1 MELTTE
7 FTFEEQHHIK
17 NEFKRLKGTTYL
29 DSAGSVL
36 YGENQLKNVCDLLT
50 HNFYPNPH
58 TSKTSENL
66 IDQVRLRILKHF
78 HVNNYDDYTVIFTS
92 NCTNG
97 LKIVGETFQFDDNGS
112 FYYQS
117 DSHTSVLGL
126 REIVNTKDI
135 IPLSRNFFKEDCALE
150 TMKNS
155 LIAFPAQCN
164 FNGYKFPLKIIEKIH
179 LGDNNYVLLD
189 AAAYASSNDLDLN
202 LCKADYVTVSFY
214 KIFGYPTG
222 LGALIVSK
230 RGAEKLKK
238 KYYGG
243 GTVKIALTRENWHQK
258 RDNLHEIYEDGTI
271 PFLEIISLQSSFNY
285 MENLLGDSFMKR
297 ISRHVF
303 NLAKYFYVHLKSMKH
318 YNNEDVAVL
327 YHDTSFE
334 DITTQSGIVNFNLK
348 HANGSFIGFAEFASI
363 AALHNLIVRT
373 GCFCNPGSCQTFL
386 NLTNEDLLKHFNAGH
401 VCGDDNDLVDNIPTG
416 SIRVSFGYM
425 NDKVDAE
432 TVLDIIR
439 KCYVQTEE
447 SSLDKTSAI
456 KESESKNVKPVLQ
469 SIRIFPIKSCG
480 PMIINKEWKITES
493 GLQYDRNWM
502 IINGDNGSAL
512 TQKHETKMCL
522 IRPFVDETNNTLR
535 LEFPYMDSIEI
546 PLNTKGEEI
555 RSASVCQTKV
565 CGDYING
572 HDCGQQVAE
581 WLSNAL
587 AINNLRLIRQNA
599 EGKERKSGK
608 IALANQAQFLL
619 INKASVQWLMD
630 QVEIWDYN
638 KDVDNVIDRF
648 RGNFVIENIEALTE
662 NSWKKIKIGESTFEV
677 QGLCT
682 RCQMICIDQ
691 STGEKTAEP
700 LRTIGKIFQGKTKFG
715 IYLRLPFGLKEDCS
729 NLVIKCGDEIVDISE

>member
-1 MELTTE
+1 M
-7 FTFEEQHHIK
+7 
-17 NEFKRLKGTTYL
+17 
-29 DSAGSVL
+29 S
-36 YGENQLKNVCDLLT
+36 C
-50 HNFYPNPH
+50 NFYPNPH
-58 TSKTSENL
+58 TSKSSENL
-66 IDQVRLRILKHF
+66 IDQGRLRILKHF
-78 HVNNYDDYTVIFTS
+78 HVNNYDDYSVIFTS
-92 NCTNG
+92 NCTAS
-97 LKIVGETFQFDDNGS
+97 LKIVGEAFQFVDNGS
-112 FYYQS
+112 FYYLS

-126 REIVNTKDI
+126 REIVKTKNI
-135 IPLSRNFFKEDCALE
+135 ISLSRNFFKEDKVPE

-155 LIAFPAQCN
+155 LIAYPAQCN
-164 FNGYKFPLKIIEKIH
+164 FNGNKYPLKMIEKIH
-179 LGDNNYVLLD
+179 QRDNNYVLLD
-189 AAAYASSNDLDLN
+189 AAGYASTNDLDLS
-202 LCKADYVTVSFY
+202 LFKPDYVTLSFY

-243 GTVKIALTRENWHQK
+243 GTIKIALTRENWHQK
-258 RDNLHEIYEDGTI
+258 RDKLHEIFEDGTL
-271 PFLEIISLQSSFNY
+271 PFLEIINLQRSFKY
-285 MENLLGDSFMKR
+285 FENLFGDFFMKR

-303 NLAKYFYVHLKSMKH
+303 NLGRYFYMQLKNMKH
-318 YNNEDVAVL
+318 YNNEAVAVL
-327 YHDTSFE
+327 YHDSNFE

-348 HANGSFIGFAEFASI
+348 HANGTYIGYAEIASI
-363 AALHNLIVRT
+363 TSLHNIVIRT

-386 NLTNEDLLKHFNAGH
+386 NLTKEDLLKHFNAGH
-401 VCGDDNDLVDNIPTG
+401 ICGDFNDLVDGFPTG

-425 NDKVDAE
+425 NDKADA
-432 TVLDIIR
+432 DILLELIR

-447 SSLDKTSAI
+447 TSLNNIIHVNEADN
-456 KESESKNVKPVLQ
+456 KNAKPILQ

-480 PMIINKEWKITES
+480 PMVINNEWKITES
-493 GLQYDRNWM
+493 GLKYDRNWL

-512 TQKHETKMCL
+512 TQKHEPKMCL
-522 IRPFVDETNNTLR
+522 VRPFVDEANNTLR

-546 PLNTKGEEI
+546 PLNTKGEVI

-587 AINNLRLIRQNA
+587 AIKNLRLIRHN
-599 EGKERKSGK
+599 EEVERRSGK

-619 INKASVQWLMD
+619 INKSSVQWLMD

-648 RGNFVIENIEALTE
+648 RGNFIIENVEALSE
-662 NSWKKIKIGESTFEV
+662 NSWKEIKIGENTIEV

-691 STGEKTAEP
+691 NTGEKTTEP

-715 IYLRLPFGLKEDCS
+715 VYLRMPLRLEQESC
-729 NLVIKCGDEIVDISE
+729 NQVIKCGCSDFI